1 MTNKGSPQAAFFAS
15 NFMIQSLYLNMKDF
29 IELIQKS
36 IYAPSYYRDILT
48 RPASYAWKYYASLAM
63 LLAVLMTIV
72 TTVPLV
78 PKIHTFLR
86 ALPET
91 VVSYYPHDLKITIT
105 KGEVTTNVQEPY
117 FVDFPGD
124 NSQQATSSALLRVA
138 TIDTKSEVTLDKF
151 NAYNSVFWLSH
162 NSLIA
167 LDSAKALHTVVLG
180 DVNATIDV
188 AHIRSALSQIEP
200 YFVFVT
206 PLVVLLIFAG
216 MAVSFLAML
225 VYLLVD
231 AVLIYL
237 LGKILKEHWSYAQ
250 SYHLALHAV
259 TLPLLLSS
267 VFYLMPIPGV
277 QLPFL
282 STALVL
288 LIVYLNFSNNKSVV
302 SELDKEG

>member
-1 MTNKGSPQAAFFAS
+1 
-15 NFMIQSLYLNMKDF
+15 MKDF

-36 IYAPSYYRDILT
+36 IYSPEYYRDILI

-78 PKIHTFLR
+78 PKIHSFLKE
-86 ALPET
+86 LPEK
-91 VVSYYPHDLKITIT
+91 VISYYPQDLKITIA

-117 FVDFPGD
+117 FVDFPG
-124 NSQQATSSALLRVA
+124 NNTKLATASEILRIA
-138 TIDTKSEVTLDKF
+138 TIDTKSEVTLDQF
-151 NAYNSVFWLSH
+151 NVYNSVFWLSH
-162 NSLIA
+162 NSIVA

-180 DVNATIDV
+180 DLNATIDV
-188 AHIRSALSQIEP
+188 AHIRSALTKIEP
-200 YFVFVT
+200 YFIFIT
-206 PLVVLLIFAG
+206 PLVVLLVFVG
-216 MAVSFLAML
+216 MIVSFLAMI
-225 VYLLVD
+225 VYLLFD
-231 AVLIYL
+231 ALLVYL
-237 LGKILKEHWSYAQ
+237 LGKIMKEHWSYAQ
-250 SYHLALHAV
+250 SYHLSLHAV

-267 VFYLMPIPGV
+267 VFYLLPIPGI

-288 LIVYLNFSNNKSVV
+288 VIVYLNFANNKPVV